1 MQEQAKNQ
9 YKNCIIF
16 FIIFIIIY
24 CSYFMFT
31 GQYTVY
37 VYVYVPSSFFTVES
51 PNVPTS
57 VPSEENAKTVSTP
70 ISSGNV
76 FML

>member
-9 YKNCIIF
+9 YKSCIIF

-31 GQYTVY
+31 GLYT

-51 PNVPTS
+51 PLGGSLFLALRHKFAYTYFI
-57 VPSEENAKTVSTP
+57 K
-70 ISSGNV
+70 
-76 FML
+76 

>member
-9 YKNCIIF
+9 YKSCIIF

-31 GQYTVY
+31 GLYTVYVYVY
-37 VYVYVPSSFFTVES
+37 VYVYVPSSFFTIES
-51 PNVPTS
+51 PLGGS
-57 VPSEENAKTVSTP
+57 LFLA
-70 ISSGNV
+70 
-76 FML
+76 L

>member
-9 YKNCIIF
+9 YKSCIIF

-51 PNVPTS
+51 PLGGS
-57 VPSEENAKTVSTP
+57 LFLA
-70 ISSGNV
+70 
-76 FML
+76 L

>member
-37 VYVYVPSSFFTVES
+37 VYVYIPSSFFTIES
-51 PNVPTS
+51 PLGGPLFL
-57 VPSEENAKTVSTP
+57 A
-70 ISSGNV
+70 
-76 FML
+76 L

>member
-31 GQYTVY
+31 GLYTVY
-37 VYVYVPSSFFTVES
+37 VYIPSSFFTIES
-51 PNVPTS
+51 PLGGSLFLALGHKFAYTYFI
-57 VPSEENAKTVSTP
+57 K
-70 ISSGNV
+70 
-76 FML
+76 

>member
-1 MQEQAKNQ
+1 MQEQAKNK
-9 YKNCIIF
+9 YKSCIIF

-31 GQYTVY
+31 GLYT

-51 PNVPTS
+51 PLGGS
-57 VPSEENAKTVSTP
+57 LFLA
-70 ISSGNV
+70 
-76 FML
+76 L